1 MKKTVVIGI
10 VSLLFILLSACSDN
24 AVYEKGFAYENHIVS
39 PVAIAVKSDKKVH
52 STDAFSLDFY
62 FGAYNDIGTYS
73 NEDYQIVSFAL
84 YFSNSDFSLE
94 NRIGSG
100 NGMTDYTEI
109 ADAHYIKEISFASF
123 ITDNYRVNMNIFGKT
138 FNHHET
144 ILIPASILIDNEGFI
159 VTIIDIVYDQSTE
172 LYYFG
177 QNGLKITINYTHLDN
192 DSIELE

>member
-1 MKKTVVIGI
+1 MKKTIVVGI
-10 VSLLFILLSACSDN
+10 VLLLLVLLGACSDN

-62 FGAYNDIGTYS
+62 FGAYNEIGTYS

-84 YFSNSDFSLE
+84 YFSNSTFFTE
-94 NRIGSG
+94 NQLGSG
-100 NGMTDYTEI
+100 NGMVDYTSIE
-109 ADAHYIKEISFASF
+109 DAHFIKEVNIASF
-123 ITDNYRVNMNIFGKT
+123 NTDSYRVNMNIFGKT
-138 FNHHET
+138 FNHHE
-144 ILIPASILIDNEGFI
+144 IISIPDSVISNYEGFTFT
-159 VTIIDIVYDQSTE
+159 VIDIVYDQSTE